1 MHRSAR
7 SWLTILALLMIISQS
22 QGATPR
28 ESTPTIAPDQLQ
40 AGQKAVVKTVFEGQ
54 KVESFDAEIVGVL
67 KGGASEGDII
77 LARATT
83 DRVKHT
89 GIAQGM
95 SGSPVYVDG
104 KLAGALSG
112 GWSFVRDPIFVV
124 TPIGEMLGTLRPHEG
139 ETPDVPSTTGP
150 GGLAADPGTFG
161 EFRWPGEDA
170 LPDLPSAPPEATPAV
185 GETRTGALTGAPTPL
200 ALPVSCAGLQPALL
214 PLASRLLGPLGFTAV
229 PGGTAPASAA
239 RAPFEPGSAVAV
251 ELMRGDLRLAA
262 IGTVT
267 WREGDRVLIFG
278 HPFFQAGPVRLPLSS
293 ATITTIVASDLT
305 SFKLGSAGPA
315 VGTATQDR
323 RAAVA
328 GTVGAT
334 PKLMPMSLV
343 IADGPKTRQVFHF
356 ESIEDRSLAPQ
367 LISLAAVNGLLESGG
382 STPSQTLRWTMSM
395 HRRGVPALTLSDVV
409 VSDNPVADLQG
420 AIAAPLRF
428 LYNNPYQRLA
438 LDSVNV
444 RVETVGER
452 NNWSLRSA
460 QLLQP
465 SVRPGG
471 DVHIRCDLERWRG
484 GHETANFTLHLPEEA
499 PPGRYLVW
507 VGGGAEMSRREA
519 SRLPGRYRPGSLG
532 EAWSRLSE
540 FRPSDRLHAA
550 LLARAPEVTR
560 SGRDYPELP
569 TSALALLAGGQEAED
584 AVRRGS
590 QAYLDRADR
599 RFDGQVRGELQL
611 EVEVDPAAP

>member
-1 MHRSAR
+1 MHRTTRVSILILGLLGVASR
-7 SWLTILALLMIISQS
+7 SH
-22 QGATPR
+22 GAI
-28 ESTPTIAPDQLQ
+28 PTMAPEELKP
-40 AGQKAVVKTVFEGQ
+40 GQKAVVKTVFEGQ
-54 KVESFDAEIVGVL
+54 KVETFDAEIVGVL
-67 KGGASEGDII
+67 KGGASEGDMI

-104 KLAGALSG
+104 KLVGALSG
-112 GWSFVRDPIFVV
+112 GWSFMRDPLFVV
-124 TPIGEMLGTLRPHEG
+124 TPIGEMLGTLRSHGDESA
-139 ETPDVPSTTGP
+139 EVPATTGP
-150 GGLAADPGTFG
+150 GGLAAGAAAFG
-161 EFRWPGEDA
+161 EFHWPGSEPPVPGSTSPPA
-170 LPDLPSAPPEATPAV
+170 SAPMSTSTL
-185 GETRTGALTGAPTPL
+185 GGTPTPL
-200 ALPVSCAGLQPALL
+200 AVPVSCAGLSPALL
-214 PLASRLLGPLGFTAV
+214 PLATSLLQPLGLTAV
-229 PGGTAPASAA
+229 PGGVAPASAA
-239 RAPFEPGSAVAV
+239 LAPFEPGSAVAV

-267 WREGDRVLIFG
+267 WRDGDHVLIFG

-305 SFKLGSAGPA
+305 SFKLGSAGPP

-343 IADGPKTRQVFHF
+343 LADGVRTRRVFHF

-367 LISLAAVNGLLESGG
+367 LMSLAAVNGLLESGG
-382 STPSQTLRWTMSM
+382 STPSQTLRWTMTL
-395 HRRGVPALTLSDVV
+395 HRHGAPPLALSDVV
-409 VSDNPVADLQG
+409 VSDNPVGDLQG

-438 LDSVNV
+438 LDSVSV

-452 NNWSLRSA
+452 NTWSLRSA
-460 QLLQP
+460 QLLAP
-465 SVRPGG
+465 TVRPGG
-471 DVHIRCDLERWRG
+471 DVHVRCDLERWRG
-484 GHETANFTLHLPEEA
+484 GHETASFTLHVPEEVPA
-499 PPGRYLVW
+499 GRYLVW
-507 VGGGAEMSRREA
+507 VGGGPELSRREA
-519 SRLPGRYRPGSLG
+519 SRLPGRYRPSTLD
-532 EAWSRLSE
+532 EAWSRLADWRS
-540 FRPSDRLHAA
+540 SDGLHAA

-560 SGRDYPELP
+560 AGRDYPELP
-569 TSALALLAGGQEAED
+569 TSAMALLAGSQEAED
-584 AVRRGS
+584 ASRRGS
-590 QAYLDRADR
+590 QANLDQVDR

-611 EVEVDPAAP
+611 EVDVDPAAP